1 TMKVR
6 KNPLP
11 KRIVDILCFLLI
23 GVFLPIVFIWDI
35 SVVLPAVHEPGSFMY
50 NFTFA
55 MALFILFN
63 LKGNLAVCMM
73 VDTSYDPKA
82 MEAPPAESEEHKD
95 WRHCEHC
102 DCLTP
107 PRSWH
112 CKICDVCILK
122 RDHHCLFTGCCIGH
136 KNHRYFF
143 IFLSYLFVGAI
154 YALLYNCYYIFVINA
169 DLYFK
174 PMTILIILFPF
185 PLLLMGYWVALPLL
199 ILVLNLIVL
208 LYSSIMM
215 VLQVQHVWH
224 GAVKAEKRIKN
235 KYDNGLYENLRDVL
249 GERMYLVWISPFSSS
264 PLPHNGNSWK
274 VSTTHQKEAE

>member
-1 TMKVR
+1 MKVR

-82 MEAPPAESEEHKD
+82 VKPPPPESEEYEK
-95 WRHCEHC
+95 WRHCEKC
-102 DCLTP
+102 NCLAP

-112 CKICDVCILK
+112 CKLCGVCILK
-122 RDHHCLFTGCCIGH
+122 RDHHCLFTGCCIGNQ
-136 KNHRYFF
+136 NHRYFLLF
-143 IFLSYLFVGAI
+143 VGFLFVGAI
-154 YALLYNCYYIFVINA
+154 YALVYNCYYIFVIKSA
-169 DLYFK
+169 LYLK
-174 PMTILIILFPF
+174 SMTFVMLVFP
-185 PLLLMGYWVALPLL
+185 LPLL
-199 ILVLNLIVL
+199 MLGFGVASPLFFLVLNFIAL
-208 LYSSIMM
+208 LYSSIILVM
-215 VLQVQHVWH
+215 QVQLVTH
-224 GAVKAEKRIKN
+224 GAVSADKVRS
-235 KYDNGLYENLRDVL
+235 KYDNGAYQNFRSVL
-249 GERMYLVWISPFSSS
+249 GERWHLVWLSPFIESK
-264 PLPHNGNSWK
+264 LPHDGYSWQ
-274 VSTTHQKEAE
+274 VSQVEKE